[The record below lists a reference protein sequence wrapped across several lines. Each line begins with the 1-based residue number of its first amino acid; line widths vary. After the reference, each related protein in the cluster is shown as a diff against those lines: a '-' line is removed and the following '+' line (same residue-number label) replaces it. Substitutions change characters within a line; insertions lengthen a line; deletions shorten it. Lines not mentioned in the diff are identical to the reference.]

1 MTAQPPSLPEGLTR
15 HAAAVEAEMRATV
28 DAAAAGG
35 GLKLPIHDMARYAL
49 GWIDRDGRPDAA
61 GGKRARPALCMLG
74 AAAISDDRAAAERA
88 LRGAAAVEFV
98 HNFSL
103 VHDDIQ
109 DRDEQ
114 RRGRP
119 TVWKVWGESQ
129 AINAG
134 DALRELA
141 DLALLRARTA
151 GASADAVLDAAARL
165 NSATL
170 RMIEGQ
176 YLDLTFEQRL
186 DVELDEYLRMVE
198 RKTGAMMGVSLA
210 IGAALAGGS
219 AAQADALQR
228 AGERLGRCFQIRDDW
243 LGIWGDAAAL
253 GKSTESDIRRRK
265 KSYPVLWTLR
275 NAPPAVRESL
285 LEAYRPDRSA
295 HDLPDNEV
303 AAVQAL
309 LEESGA
315 PDAADAAAEREYDA
329 FRAALL
335 DCRPRPQA
343 VADLEEI
350 AAFTLRRDR

>member
-1 MTAQPPSLPEGLTR
+1 MTDALPAALTR
-15 HAAAVEAEMRATV
+15 HTAAVEAEMRATV

-49 GWIDRDGRPDAA
+49 GWIDQHGNPDDAA
-61 GGKRARPALCMLG
+61 GKRARPALCMLG
-74 AAAISDDRAAAERA
+74 AAAISPDPDAQRRA
-88 LRGAAAVEFV
+88 LHGAAAVEFV

-119 TVWKVWGESQ
+119 TVWKIWGISQ

-141 DLALLRARTA
+141 DLALLRAR
-151 GASADAVLDAAARL
+151 SADAPAEAILDAAARL
-165 NSATL
+165 NGATL

-176 YLDLTFEQRL
+176 YLDLTFEERL

-219 AAQADALQR
+219 AQQADALQR

-243 LGIWGDAAAL
+243 LGVWGDAAAL
-253 GKSTESDIRRRK
+253 GKSTQSDIRRKK
-265 KSYPVLWTLR
+265 KSFPVLWTLR
-275 NAPPAVRESL
+275 NAPSPVRRSL
-285 LEAYRPDRSA
+285 LDAWRIDALS
-295 HDLPDNEV
+295 DDDV

-309 LEESGA
+309 LDESGA
-315 PDAADAAAEREYDA
+315 SDAADQAAEREYHA
-329 FRAALL
+329 FRSALL
-335 DCRPRPQA
+335 DCQPREQA
-343 VADLEEI
+343 VAELEAI
-350 AAFTLRRDR
+350 AAFTMQRDR